1 MSPCPLCE
9 ADAFPVEAAF
19 AHQEL
24 AYMPDSWLKTEHEY
38 VRREAAGIEA
48 IKLLFGPIPEC
59 PSCGAKHLG
68 NCDTP
73 QYVPENESYAALT
86 AHRLNHLNDELER
99 RVKLKQYKPDYRD
112 AIKPEVLLEIKH
124 RLPLDRFLGQF
135 LTLRKEGHNLV
146 ARCPYHEE
154 KTPSFTVYTDHFFC
168 FGCNVRGDIFDWLM
182 RDASRTFA
190 EAVQVA
196 ANLAGIDLRPLPR
209 VQADER
215 SLLT

>member
-1 MSPCPLCE
+1 MTVSACPLCE
-9 ADAFPVEAAF
+9 AGSYPVEAAF

-38 VRREAAGIEA
+38 VRREAAGFS
-48 IKLLFGPIPEC
+48 L
-59 PSCGAKHLG
+59 SD
-68 NCDTP
+68 NS
-73 QYVPENESYAALT
+73 ESYAALLV
-86 AHRLNHLNDELER
+86 HRLNHLNDELDR
-99 RVKLKQYKPDYRD
+99 RIKLKRYQPDYRD
-112 AIKPEVLLEIKH
+112 AIKPEVLAEIKA
-124 RLPLDRFLGQF
+124 RLPLDRFLEQF

-154 KTPSFTVYTDHFFC
+154 TTPSFTVYTDHFYC
-168 FGCNVRGDIFDWLM
+168 FGCQVYGDLFDWLM

-196 ANLAGIDLRPLPR
+196 ANVAGIDLRPLPR

>member
-9 ADAFPVEAAF
+9 ANAYPVEAAF

-48 IKLLFGPIPEC
+48 IKLFGPIPEC
-59 PSCGAKHLG
+59 PSCGAKHFG

-73 QYVPENESYAALT
+73 QYVHENESYAALT
-86 AHRLNHLNDELER
+86 AHRLSHLNDELGR
-99 RVKLKQYKPDYRD
+99 RIKLKRYQPDYQD
-112 AIKPEVLLEIKH
+112 AIKPEVLAEIK
-124 RLPLDRFLGQF
+124 RRVPLDRFLGQF
-135 LTLRKEGHNLV
+135 LTLRKEGHALV

-154 KTPSFTVYTDHFFC
+154 KTPSFTVYETHFHC
-168 FGCNVRGDIFDWLM
+168 FGCAAHGDLFDWLM

-196 ANLAGIDLRPLPR
+196 ADLAGVQLTPR
-209 VQADER
+209 GR
-215 SLLT
+215 GLL

>member
-1 MSPCPLCE
+1 MPATIIDPPDHAIEKEMSTCPLCE
-9 ADAFPVEAAF
+9 ADAFPEEAAEAAF

-38 VRREAAGIEA
+38 VRREAAGIET
-48 IKLLFGPIPEC
+48 I
-59 PSCGAKHLG
+59 
-68 NCDTP
+68 T
-73 QYVPENESYAALT
+73 PENESYAALT
-86 AHRLNHLNDELER
+86 MHRLNHLNDEHDR
-99 RVKLKQYKPDYRD
+99 RIKLKRYQPDYRD
-112 AIKPEVLLEIKH
+112 TIKPEVLAEIKR

-135 LTLRKEGHNLV
+135 LTLRKEGHALV

-154 KTPSFTVYTDHFFC
+154 STPSFTVYSDHFYC
-168 FGCNVRGDIFDWLM
+168 FGCQVYGDLFDWLM

-196 ANLAGIDLRPLPR
+196 ANLVGVELRPLPR